1 MAEKLT
7 RRELRSPDS
16 FTRTAGNWLAWARQN
31 PRETAIAIG
40 GLVLVLLVLGFV
52 VDRGSIRV
60 DPVAGGA
67 LSEALALVD
76 RPVGQEA
83 GEGEESF
90 ASEAERRKALAE
102 AFEAI
107 RSNYGRSPAGLT
119 ATLALAD
126 VRYAE
131 GDYDAALSL
140 YESFLGKAS
149 ADHSLRAFALEGKAL
164 ALEGKGDLV
173 GALVAF
179 EEVAQAGLQS
189 RALYGKARIYERQQ
203 KWDEAREAWT
213 KLKEE
218 HGLTPE
224 GREANRRLARL
235 DLTRPHG
242 AKASEG

>member
-1 MAEKLT
+1 LAEKLT

-16 FTRTAGNWLAWARQN
+16 FTRTAGNWLAWLREN

-40 GLVLVLLVLGFV
+40 GLVVVLLVLGFV
-52 VDRGSIRV
+52 ADRGSIRV
-60 DPVAGGA
+60 DRVAGGA

-76 RPVGQEA
+76 RPVGEEA
-83 GEGEESF
+83 QEGEESF

-107 RSNYGRSPAGLT
+107 RSKHGKSPAGLS

-126 VRYAE
+126 VRFAE

-140 YESFLGKAS
+140 YEAFLARAD
-149 ADHSLRAFALEGKAL
+149 ADHSLRGFALEGKAL
-164 ALEGKGDLV
+164 ALEGKGDLD
-173 GALVAF
+173 GALAAF
-179 EEVAQAGLQS
+179 EELAQAGLES

-203 KWDEAREAWT
+203 KWDEARAAWT
-213 KLKEE
+213 RLKEE

-235 DLTRPHG
+235 DLVRPHD
-242 AKASEG
+242 AKSSEG

>member
-1 MAEKLT
+1 
-7 RRELRSPDS
+7 
-16 FTRTAGNWLAWARQN
+16 
-31 PRETAIAIG
+31 
-40 GLVLVLLVLGFV
+40 
-52 VDRGSIRV
+52 
-60 DPVAGGA
+60 
-67 LSEALALVD
+67 LVD

-107 RSNYGRSPAGLT
+107 RSNHGRSPAGLT

-140 YESFLGKAS
+140 YESFLEKAS

-164 ALEGKGDLV
+164 ALAGKGDLV

-189 RALYGKARIYERQQ
+189 RALYGQARIYARQQ
-203 KWDEAREAWT
+203 EWDEARDAGT
-213 KLKEE
+213 TPTAAP
-218 HGLTPE
+218 GPTPE
-224 GREANRRLARL
+224 GREADRRLARV
-235 DLTRPHG
+235 DLARPPR